1 MERLYI
7 EQTKATPLIDFN
19 YASNILLI
27 KGQSF
32 PENAFKFY
40 EEIFKWVDEYLIS
53 IKEEVLIEIK
63 FNLPYINTSSSKCI
77 MMLLDKF
84 DNAFNNGKSIRV
96 NWYYDM
102 ENDSE
107 LECAEEFKED
117 VNMPFELIPITEE
130 EIETI

>member
-19 YASNILLI
+19 NCTNILLI
-27 KGQSF
+27 EGQSF

-40 EEIFKWVDEYLIS
+40 EKIFNWVDEYLTC
-53 IKEEVLIEIK
+53 IKGEVVIEIK

-84 DNAFNNGKSIRV
+84 DNAFSSGKNIRV

-130 EIETI
+130 EK